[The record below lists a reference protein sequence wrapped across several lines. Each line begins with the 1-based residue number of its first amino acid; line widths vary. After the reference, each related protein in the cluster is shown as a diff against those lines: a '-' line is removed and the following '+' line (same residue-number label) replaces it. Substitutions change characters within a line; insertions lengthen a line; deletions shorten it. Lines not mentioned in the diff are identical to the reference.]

1 MDGSLRQRLCN
12 ENDYANVFILCQ
24 PDLMKPR
31 RSRKGA
37 PGIVEVAARAGVSIA
52 TVSRAFSEPSMV
64 RPPTRQRIEKAAA
77 ELGYIRNRAAGSLHN
92 RFSGTV
98 GLVVPTIDNAIFS
111 ELIQAFSSRLRDHDR
126 TLLIAAHGYDLK
138 LEAAIVRSLLERRI
152 DGIALVGFDHDPV
165 SMNMLRQR
173 DIPLVHVWNFRA
185 QHDMA
190 CVGADNR
197 AAAWTIAD
205 HVVEQGH
212 KDIAL
217 LFPDVGSND
226 RARDRLDGVLDRL
239 RNSGINV
246 PPHRIINCPYD
257 VGEARRLVSQILATA
272 DRPTSLICGND
283 IIAHG
288 AYFACQALGI
298 AIPAGMSIAGIGDF
312 GSSAHLHPGLTTVR
326 MPARQIGTVAVDTL
340 VNLMET
346 GELPVPAGHRIDFEL
361 KVRKSVARV

>member
-1 MDGSLRQRLCN
+1 
-12 ENDYANVFILCQ
+12 
-24 PDLMKPR
+24 MKR
-31 RSRKGA
+31 RKSRKGA

-52 TVSRAFSEPSMV
+52 TVSRVFSQPSLV

-165 SMNMLRQR
+165 SMNMLQQR
-173 DIPLVHVWNFRA
+173 DIPLVHVWNYRV
-185 QHDMA
+185 DLDTP
-190 CVGADNR
+190 CVGADNQ

-205 HVVEQGH
+205 YVVEQGH
-212 KDIAL
+212 RDIAL
-217 LFPDVGSND
+217 LFPDVTSND
-226 RARDRLDGVLDRL
+226 RARDRRDGVLQRL
-239 RNSGINV
+239 AAAGVRL
-246 PPHRIINCPYD
+246 PPRRIIDCPYD
-257 VGEARRLVSQILATA
+257 VGEARRLVSGLLESEA
-272 DRPTSLICGND
+272 RPTALICGND

-288 AYFACQALGI
+288 AYFACQVHGVPVPECL
-298 AIPAGMSIAGIGDF
+298 SIAGIGDF

-326 MPARQIGTVAVDTL
+326 MPARQIGNVAVDTL
-340 VNLMET
+340 INLIDT
-346 GELPVPAGHRIDFEL
+346 GEAPNPAGQKIEFEL
-361 KVRKSVARV
+361 RVRQSVARLSPDASGQADRDGVGA